1 MEPLRRP
8 VAQPLHRQIR
18 DLILERIQS
27 GDWPPGTYLPSESRL
42 AEDYAVALGTIRKAL
57 LDLAQEGIV
66 LRRQGKGTVVASH
79 DGDETL
85 FRFLNLRRADGS
97 RVRPESRVL
106 SVARGRATPEETAT
120 LRLGAEAQVIRIAR
134 VREVDGRAVI
144 HERVTIDADRFA
156 GLEAR
161 AEVLPNTLY
170 QLYQR
175 GYGQTV
181 HQAEEALTALPADP
195 DVAEALGIA
204 PGTPCLHIRR
214 IASDYQGQPLEL
226 RVSVIVT
233 DGLYYTC
240 TL

>member
-1 MEPLRRP
+1 MEPMRRP
-8 VAQPLHRQIR
+8 VSQPLHRQIR
-18 DLILERIQS
+18 DLLLGRIQS

-106 SVARGRATPEETAT
+106 SVSRGTAT
-120 LRLGAEAQVIRIAR
+120 EAEFTVLRLNPDAQVIRIAR

-144 HERVTIDADRFA
+144 HERVSIGADRFA

-161 AEVLPNTLY
+161 ADVLPNTLY

-181 HQAEEALTALPADP
+181 HQAEEALTALPADAE
-195 DVAEALGIA
+195 VAAALGIT
-204 PGTPCLHIRR
+204 PGAPCLNIRR

-233 DGLYYTC
+233 DALYYAC